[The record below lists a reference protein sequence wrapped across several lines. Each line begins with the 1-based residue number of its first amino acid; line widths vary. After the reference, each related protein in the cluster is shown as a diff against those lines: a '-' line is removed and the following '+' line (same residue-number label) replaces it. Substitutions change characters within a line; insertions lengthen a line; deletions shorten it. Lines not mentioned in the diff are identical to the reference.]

1 MVSQRRWHPACALS
15 ILRHGPAG
23 APPPGPWRHKLL
35 GLWGLGKKAPS
46 RADFC
51 TVVDMVHIDMVP
63 GYRGHGALALGIGP
77 EPRRYVV
84 APPPDPSPGPDHV
97 APWSRPVRLADA
109 GNMFGPWAP
118 SKSIRRGVAFHASPS
133 PTSRDS
139 STPLWHHSAGSGGQ
153 TLQPHQLPTPTHFA
167 ATSRPKLRAPQFQP

>member
-1 MVSQRRWHPACALS
+1 MVSQRRWHLACALS
-15 ILRHGPAG
+15 ILRHGPAV

-35 GLWGLGKKAPS
+35 GLWGLGKRP
-46 RADFC
+46 RAAQIFARLLTWC
-51 TVVDMVHIDMVP
+51 TVVDMVP
-63 GYRGHGALALGIGP
+63 GYRGPGYRGHGAGP

-167 ATSRPKLRAPQFQP
+167 AT